1 MISVDWSQVDPSYEY
16 TRGIPFYWKSIEL
29 MPSMA
34 QHIKQFLEKLDVSP
48 KSLHLVGYS
57 LGCHISGFVG
67 KAMAGKVG
75 KYILHILRVVHISKK
90 SNIKKNQS
98 FRKKYSYI
106 YF

>member
-34 QHIKQFLEKLDVSP
+34 QHIKEFLEKLDVSP
-48 KSLHLVGYS
+48 ASLHLVGYS

-75 KYILHILRVVHISKK
+75 ENLYRPFIGHIKTNFWPQFTGFIHLK
-90 SNIKKNQS
+90 
-98 FRKKYSYI
+98 
-106 YF
+106 

>member
-1 MISVDWSQVDPSYEY
+1 MISVDWSHVDPSYEY

-75 KYILHILRVVHISKK
+75 KYILHILRVVLLSKK
-90 SNIKKNQS
+90 LKH
-98 FRKKYSYI
+98 
-106 YF
+106 

>member
-1 MISVDWSQVDPSYEY
+1 MISVDWSRVDPTYKY
-16 TRGIPFYWKSIEL
+16 TSGVAFYWKSIKL

-34 QHIKQFLEKLDVSP
+34 QHIKQFLDKLDVSS

-75 KYILHILRVVHISKK
+75 ENFCRLFIHSG
-90 SNIKKNQS
+90 IKTK
-98 FRKKYSYI
+98 FRPRPN
-106 YF
+106 FP